1 MRISVL
7 SRRSGVPVP
16 TIKYYLRENLLP
28 AGEATARNQ
37 ARYDEGH
44 LRRLQLIR
52 TLTGIGRLDLS
63 SVRELL
69 TAIDDDGV
77 DMAELYQTVNRRVY
91 PEGGQLEEMGSLE
104 QARCDA
110 SRFVAAYGWREDPL
124 PASDPLVRALAA
136 LRALGCDAN
145 VNFLEPM
152 AEAAER
158 LAVHELE
165 IKPPAGVTNTKAV
178 AVVRAVLFEVAFAAA
193 RRMARERQV
202 LLRFGPA
209 GHEAA

>member
-1 MRISVL
+1 ML

-28 AGEATARNQ
+28 AGKATARNQ
-37 ARYDEGH
+37 ARYDEEH
-44 LRRLQLIR
+44 LLRLRLIR

-63 SVRELL
+63 SVRDLL
-69 TAIDDDGV
+69 AAIDDDDV

-91 PEGGQLEEMGSLE
+91 PEKAQIDEPDSLE

-110 SRFVAAYGWREDPL
+110 SRFVAEFGWCDDPL
-124 PASDPLVRALAA
+124 PASHPLVHSLAA

-145 VNFLEPM
+145 ASFLEPM

-165 IKPPAGVTNTKAV
+165 IQLPAGVTNPKAV
-178 AVVRAVLFEVAFAAA
+178 AVVRTVLFEVAFAAA

-202 LLRFGPA
+202 LLQFGTTGP
-209 GHEAA
+209 